1 MNRVTTGLERL
12 DKLLAGGLPPKTV
25 TLISGGP
32 GSGKT
37 LFGLNFV
44 LNGVSKTKRCC
55 YLSVS
60 ETEDELLRACKEIKS
75 LNGAEKY
82 LDKSLSFV
90 NLSLGEDFD
99 LDQFTKIFESYPEID
114 RLVIDNVNKLLM
126 FASDDKNYRKKLV
139 QLIRYLKEKVNCAL
153 LICETKNDEI
163 DTGNSEAFECD
174 GVIHLSFLEIEERP
188 RRILKVHKLRY
199 SSFAPKVPHELVI
212 DSKSLRL
219 SGVKII

>member
-126 FASDDKNYRKKLV
+126 FANDDKNYRKKLV
-139 QLIRYLKEKVNCAL
+139 QLIRYLKEKVNCTL

>member
-44 LNGVSKTKRCC
+44 LNGASKAKKCC

-75 LNGAEKY
+75 LNSAEKY
-82 LDKSLSFV
+82 LEKNLSFV

-126 FASDDKNYRKKLV
+126 FANDDKNYRKKLV
-139 QLIRYLKEKVNCAL
+139 QLIRYLKEKVNCTL